1 MKARLCYH
9 EVMTKQLT
17 IRGVPDEVAS
27 ELDRL
32 SRSRGRSVN
41 ATVVDILATAV
52 DFNERRKHLMR
63 YTTWTEDDLAE
74 FTKVL
79 SLQRVVD
86 DRLWR

>member
-1 MKARLCYH
+1 MP
-9 EVMTKQLT
+9 KQLT
-17 IRGVPDEVAS
+17 IRGVPDEVAAQ
-27 ELDRL
+27 LDRI

-52 DFNERRKHLMR
+52 GFEERRGRLGR

-74 FTKVL
+74 FMSGL
-79 SLQRVVD
+79 SAQRVVD